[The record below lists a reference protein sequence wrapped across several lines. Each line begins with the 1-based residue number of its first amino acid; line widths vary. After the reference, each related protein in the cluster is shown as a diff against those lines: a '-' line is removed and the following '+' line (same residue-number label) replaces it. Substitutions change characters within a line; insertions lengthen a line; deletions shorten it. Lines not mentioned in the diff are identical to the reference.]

1 MQVAAQEGTGELKSP
16 GNINRK
22 VHIRR
27 WKAIFIIRFIGVY
40 VRGHCIQSSLHLL
53 GRFLVP
59 NLNKI
64 VFMLFKFQRLIF
76 HEFLGLL
83 R

>member
-1 MQVAAQEGTGELKSP
+1 MQVAAQEGSGELKSP

-22 VHIRR
+22 AHIRR
-27 WKAIFIIRFIGVY
+27 RKDIFIIRFIGVH
-40 VRGHCIQSSLHLL
+40 VRLDWVKSSIHLL

-64 VFMLFKFQRLIF
+64 IFMLFKFKCLIF